1 MKRGSVFESSTS
13 VHVSESL
20 RYLKAVSLSVL
31 VLVGACAP
39 TSQVVVPDGLGGDD
53 TTLGAGDVFQVRVYG
68 QDDLS
73 ASYRVAQDG
82 SIDFPLVGRVDVGG
96 QEPTEI
102 ADLIATRLREGDILV
117 APQVSVLVEEYN
129 SKRLSVMGAVA
140 QTGTFPMTPGLT
152 VVQAI
157 SAAGGFSPLAS
168 RNDTVLTRRVDGALQ
183 RYRVQVDRISR
194 GQEQDIPVQAG
205 DIIYVPERVF

>member
-1 MKRGSVFESSTS
+1 MRVATTM
-13 VHVSESL
+13 
-20 RYLKAVSLSVL
+20 AVALL
-31 VLVGACAP
+31 LLMLGACRPSA
-39 TSQVVVPDGLGGDD
+39 QVVVPDGLGGND
-53 TTLGAGDVFQVRVYG
+53 TTLGAGDVFEVRVYG
-68 QDDLS
+68 QEDLS

-82 SIDFPLVGRVDVGG
+82 SIDFPLVGRVEVGG
-96 QEPTEI
+96 HEPTEI

-117 APQVSVLVEEYN
+117 SPSVSVLVQEYN

-140 QTGTFPMTPGLT
+140 QSGTFPMTAGLT

-157 SAAGGFSPLAS
+157 SAAGGFSPLAN
-168 RNDTVLTRRVDGALQ
+168 RNGTVLTRRVDGELQ
-183 RYRVQVDRISR
+183 RYQIQVNRISR